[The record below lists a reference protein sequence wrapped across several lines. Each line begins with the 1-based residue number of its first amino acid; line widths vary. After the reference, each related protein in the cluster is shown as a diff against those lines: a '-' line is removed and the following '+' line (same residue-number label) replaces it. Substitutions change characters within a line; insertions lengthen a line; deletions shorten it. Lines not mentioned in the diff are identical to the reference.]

1 MTIYVCN
8 VGSSLEA
15 VVSGFWSLIDNYGL
29 NIEKV
34 VFVCSENTSIFCDIL
49 FRVFKLICPSI
60 NDHDLIVVDEANV
73 HDSSCKITNYL
84 KCNFSDSEFIFD
96 VTPGR
101 KTMSISLFRVGLK
114 FNCPIIYLHLRNN
127 LFKGFIYP
135 LIPKPLC
142 KLEVIHGKLK
152 KENKFYHDDSNEDDS
167 EILRIPFRYLIPIL
181 NRLYTLSGS
190 KFTIAVPYVN
200 LKLLSFCYDNLSNIN
215 IEFKD
220 YQVRMI
226 NKFLDKFTIDYVYDS
241 LLISGLISPLNVDEA
256 ISKIRELIESR
267 NRNLILNPE
276 QIVLALDTNILY
288 LKIITNH
295 FVDKINIPPI
305 IISSIV
311 RNEINRWI
319 DRRLKLNEITKYVKY
334 CRKINYPI
342 DRAKKLF
349 YKLFNEDCRKAII
362 ALLELIELEKYNLI
376 NYTNDNSVGD
386 INLINS
392 YSKLKDKF
400 NIILLTCD
408 RGILNRALISKISA
422 IYIEQKGNE
431 KLTLNLKYSNL
442 AKTLYILA
450 LYYGLIK
457 VYSGIFSF
465 EIQGFWSDWKISN
478 LNNGLIEIPIDINN
492 PVLKG
497 LNREIKTI
505 NMVENTL
512 KKTNI

>member
-1 MTIYVCN
+1 MTVYICN

-15 VVSGFWSLIDNYGL
+15 VVSSFWSLIDNYGL

-34 VFVCSENTSIFCDIL
+34 VFVCSEDTSIFCNML
-49 FRVFKLICPSI
+49 FKVFKLICPSI
-60 NDHDLIVVDEANV
+60 TDYNLIIVDEANV
-73 HDSSCKITNYL
+73 HESSCKIADYL
-84 KCNFSDSEFIFD
+84 KCNFSDSKFIFD

-114 FNCPIIYLHLRNN
+114 FNCPVIYLHLRSS
-127 LFKGFIYP
+127 LFRGFIYP

-152 KENKFYHDDSNEDDS
+152 KGRKVYNNSDGDSSD
-167 EILRIPFRYLIPIL
+167 ILRIPFRYLIPIL
-181 NRLYTLSGS
+181 NRLYDLGGS
-190 KFTIAVPYVN
+190 RFTIAVPYVN
-200 LKLLSFCYDNLSNIN
+200 LKLFSFCYDNLNDIN
-215 IEFKD
+215 IEFED

-226 NKFLDKFTIDYVYDS
+226 NKFLDKFTIEYVYDS
-241 LLISGLISPLNVDEA
+241 LLISGLIPPLNIDEV
-256 ISKIRELIESR
+256 ISKIRNLIENRS
-267 NRNLILNPE
+267 RNLILNPE

-295 FVDKINIPPI
+295 FIDKMDIPPI

-319 DRRLKLNEITKYVKY
+319 DMRLRLDEVDKYIKY

-342 DRAKKLF
+342 DRARKLF
-349 YKLFNEDCRKAII
+349 YKLFSEDCRKAII

-422 IYIEQKGNE
+422 IYVEQKRSE
-431 KLTLNLKYSNL
+431 KLKLNLKYSNI
-442 AKTLYILA
+442 AKALYILA

-465 EIQGFWSDWKISN
+465 EIQGLWSNWKISN

-497 LNREIKTI
+497 LNSEIKI
-505 NMVENTL
+505 ISIVENTL
-512 KKTNI
+512 KKD